1 MKNSHTFKVNFD
13 EKIIKALRE
22 PKVLLN
28 QLQKVA
34 HLFNYNKG
42 VSIFLCDSFEDMKR
56 RSHDKRMP
64 EWVIGCNKKN
74 KIFILDTKKH
84 IHKRQSTSVE
94 CLIVHEFV
102 HVAINSSVKS
112 CPIWLNEGFAL
123 WYANQVK
130 EYDLSNQK
138 FINPFDMDYSQ
149 DVYSFSA
156 VVIKKLFENYSEQA
170 LIKRLLISK
179 DFYHDKI
186 FGLLALEE
194 LFDERLIK

>member
-13 EKIIKALRE
+13 EKIIKALKD

-42 VSIFLCDSFEDMKR
+42 VSIFLCDSFEDMKM

-74 KIFILDTKKH
+74 KIFILDQKEH
-84 IHKRQSTSVE
+84 LHKRQSVSIE
-94 CLIVHEFV
+94 CLIVHEFI
-102 HVAINSSVKS
+102 HVVINSSTDN

-123 WYANQVK
+123 WYADQVK
-130 EYDLSNQK
+130 EYDLSNK
-138 FINPFDMDYSQ
+138 PFINPFEMDYSQ
-149 DVYSFSA
+149 DVYSCSA
-156 VVIKKLFENYSEQA
+156 LMIKKLFERHSESR
-170 LIKRLLISK
+170 LIEQLLTAK
-179 DFYHDKI
+179 DWYNDEI
-186 FGLLALEE
+186 FGFLALRK
-194 LFDERLIK
+194 LFEKG